1 MPKTSSGWGQVGAVV
16 AQYAD
21 LAGLAAVSAGRLSI
35 EVVEEEEDQSA
46 GLGLFE
52 YRARFAGSVV
62 VLPAAGRHTVVTI
75 PR

>member
-35 EVVEEEEDQSA
+35 EVVEEEDQSA